1 MKKKPKLQIKSAA
14 KPIPPSSSVIA
25 PNINATP
32 LASSLLNNNSKNVS
46 PLLSI
51 PILPAQLDVQQNSST
66 TNQVL
71 LSYQQHEGK
80 FVIHKQSSSNSCSK
94 TNRQQNATKNSHH
107 QSSSSF
113 ESHSKNGSDERCL
126 KKQKRQKQSQIQPL
140 LIQKRSSPQSK
151 RDNSLAKTNGAVTS
165 NSKYRVYMTDFEL
178 LKVLGTG
185 AYGKVFLVRK
195 LTGHDKG
202 KLYAMKVLRK
212 EVVAQKTKTLDHTRT
227 ERKVL
232 ESVRNEPFLVTMH
245 YAFQTK
251 TKLHLIL
258 DYVNGGELF
267 THLYQRDHFK
277 EDDVKIYIGELI
289 LALEK
294 LHKVSSIIQ

>member
-1 MKKKPKLQIKSAA
+1 M
-14 KPIPPSSSVIA
+14 
-25 PNINATP
+25 
-32 LASSLLNNNSKNVS
+32 
-46 PLLSI
+46 
-51 PILPAQLDVQQNSST
+51 
-66 TNQVL
+66 
-71 LSYQQHEGK
+71 
-80 FVIHKQSSSNSCSK
+80 
-94 TNRQQNATKNSHH
+94 
-107 QSSSSF
+107 
-113 ESHSKNGSDERCL
+113 
-126 KKQKRQKQSQIQPL
+126 
-140 LIQKRSSPQSK
+140 
-151 RDNSLAKTNGAVTS
+151 RDF
-165 NSKYRVYMTDFEL
+165 DL

-232 ESVRNEPFLVTMH
+232 EAIRNEPFLVTMH

-267 THLYQRDHFK
+267 THLYQRDHFR

-294 LHKVSSIIQ
+294 LHKVSSTSAYIFKFRGNHIRALNYFSPPWKAQQVYAPLMVVYCVRRIARGDPLCTLKGAAGCHFVSESASLRPQRMQ

>member
-1 MKKKPKLQIKSAA
+1 MKKRLKVSGDLEVNLGCAGQRASGSSAGRPVAPEPA
-14 KPIPPSSSVIA
+14 KWRRQQQQQQQQSANRRANP
-25 PNINATP
+25 NAT
-32 LASSLLNNNSKNVS
+32 
-46 PLLSI
+46 
-51 PILPAQLDVQQNSST
+51 
-66 TNQVL
+66 
-71 LSYQQHEGK
+71 
-80 FVIHKQSSSNSCSK
+80 
-94 TNRQQNATKNSHH
+94 
-107 QSSSSF
+107 
-113 ESHSKNGSDERCL
+113 
-126 KKQKRQKQSQIQPL
+126 
-140 LIQKRSSPQSK
+140 
-151 RDNSLAKTNGAVTS
+151 
-165 NSKYRVYMTDFEL
+165 YRVHMEDFEL

-195 LTGHDKG
+195 LTGHDCG

-212 EVVAQKTKTLDHTRT
+212 EIVAQKTKTLDHTRT

-232 ESVRNEPFLVTMH
+232 ESIRNEPFLVTMH

-258 DYVNGGELF
+258 DYVSGGELF

-294 LHKVSSIIQ
+294 LHKVSCLFADWSVETHLSEMQQLVANNIHPRANNS

>member
-1 MKKKPKLQIKSAA
+1 M
-14 KPIPPSSSVIA
+14 PPSQNDGGRAQLPQNRMTNSNQTDLIQQDC
-25 PNINATP
+25 NDT
-32 LASSLLNNNSKNVS
+32 SLLTTK
-46 PLLSI
+46 SI
-51 PILPAQLDVQQNSST
+51 EVGGIDNRKLTIKQQT
-66 TNQVL
+66 D
-71 LSYQQHEGK
+71 K
-80 FVIHKQSSSNSCSK
+80 RQSSAKGGRQKSCR
-94 TNRQQNATKNSHH
+94 TNPEATTKIGHTAQNEIRTTKRSRDTTGEHLVHGQISEDKNSY
-107 QSSSSF
+107 
-113 ESHSKNGSDERCL
+113 
-126 KKQKRQKQSQIQPL
+126 KRNKWIV
-140 LIQKRSSPQSK
+140 
-151 RDNSLAKTNGAVTS
+151 SLD
-165 NSKYRVYMTDFEL
+165 DFDL

-212 EVVAQKTKTLDHTRT
+212 EIVAQKTKTLDHTKT

-232 ESVRNEPFLVTMH
+232 ESIRNEPFLVTMH

-294 LHKVSSIIQ
+294 LHKVSVCLFSPVVSILLLIMF